1 MNELK
6 AITAFAHAADAKSFN
21 QAAVDLGV
29 SPQAVSK
36 MIRQLE
42 QQLGVR
48 LFHRTT
54 RQCSLTVDGLRF
66 LESVKPGLDLVTGA
80 MEQIRASTETIEG
93 PLRISAAR
101 SARKVLVPVLAEFN
115 TIYPNVTFDLLLDDA
130 FTDNVAEKIDVGFR
144 SGLAPT
150 SQLIVRRL
158 FAVQQ
163 VVCAS
168 PTYLAEHGVP
178 TTLSA
183 LRQHRCSGFRHHETG
198 RLLPW
203 ELNVDGELR
212 SFNIAASFCTNDVE
226 AEVAA
231 VVAGMGIGLL
241 DSINAAADVR
251 AGHLVPLL
259 VEHHSANLAFYLYYA
274 QRSPMPRRVRTFID
288 FVMERLSGSK
298 QFQLDAAE
306 LKATALRGKTRR
318 GDGPTVVTR

>member
-42 QQLGVR
+42 RQLGVR

-54 RQCSLTVDGLRF
+54 RQSSLTVEGLRF
-66 LESVKPGLDLVTGA
+66 LESVRPGLDVVTSA
-80 MEQIRASTETIEG
+80 MEQIRASTEATEG
-93 PLRISAAR
+93 PIRISAAR

-115 TIYPNVTFDLLLDDA
+115 ALYPKVSFDLFLDDA
-130 FTDNVAEKIDVGFR
+130 FTDNVIEKIDVGFR

-158 FAVQQ
+158 FAIQQ

-168 PTYLAEHGVP
+168 PGYLAEHGAP
-178 TTLSA
+178 RTLSE
-183 LRQHRCSGFRHHETG
+183 LRQHRCTGFRHHETG
-198 RLLPW
+198 RLFPW
-203 ELNVDGELR
+203 ELNVDGALQ
-212 SFNIAASFCTNDVE
+212 SFNIAASFFTNDPE
-226 AEVAA
+226 AEVDA

-241 DSINAAADVR
+241 DSINAAADIR
-251 AGHLVPLL
+251 AGRLLPLL
-259 VEHHSANLAFYLYYA
+259 VEHHSDNMAFYLYYA

-288 FVMERLSGSK
+288 FAMSRLSGSK
-298 QFQLDAAE
+298 EFQLDAAD
-306 LKATALRGKTRR
+306 LNTTASRRKTKRR
-318 GDGPTVVTR
+318 SS